1 MPTLA
6 AQRTAAMAKLKLYS
20 GHDTAP
26 VITTDLSEIL
36 DSFLRA
42 RYWEASTAKVVG
54 DVVLPTTANG
64 HRYICTEAGT
74 TGTTEPVWPTRQG
87 SSIADGTGTTGML
100 WTEDGPAYENPYDIR
115 GAIHAAWMLKA
126 SRASVLYSDDA
137 GQREQVYKHCM
148 EMAKQYAPI
157 QIG

>member
-26 VITTDLSEIL
+26 VITTDLGAIL
-36 DSFLRA
+36 DDHLRA
-42 RYWEASTAKVVG
+42 TYWIAATAYAVGAVVQP
-54 DVVLPTTANG
+54 VTVNG
-64 HRYICTEAGT
+64 HRYICTIAGT
-74 TGTTEPVWPTRQG
+74 SGTTEPTWPTIEYG
-87 SSIADGTGTTGML
+87 IIADGTAT
-100 WTEDGPAYENPYDIR
+100 WQEYGPEFKNPYDIR
-115 GAIHAAWMLKA
+115 AAIHAAWMLKA
-126 SRASVLYSDDA
+126 SRASVLFTDDA
-137 GQREQVYKHCM
+137 GQREQVYKHCL